1 MAGASKALVLHV
13 LLCFLCRGKPD
24 RADTIRAT
32 ALSGLLQ
39 GPDLIAKGSARLP
52 SRGRRVARIK
62 CLGSVWIE
70 PGLEVPM
77 GSNISINCLSTIGCL
92 RANLSIQLNS
102 TARNGT
108 LRSLNSSAAQLRL
121 HDFRLPY
128 STVLCFDHCRSR
140 DRKVLVC
147 GTEVWAGYPPE
158 TPGNLT
164 CTIGE
169 HSGSLEC
176 TWDAG
181 RPTHLRTEYRLH
193 LSSTQMAEEDVFPA
207 GSPVP
212 LSALRGGSRY
222 LAWVQAR
229 NALGT
234 TRSAPRHLDLQEL
247 VVPALPLAEGAE
259 TTLGSPPI
267 TTVRWKQQTQ
277 LEDVHCEERHK
288 AEDAPMWHVEAWD
301 SAARAGHPLQSDTCY
316 MFQARCRR
324 SPPNSPWSAWSP
336 PFMYTTPEAAPAAA
350 PDVWRRLGSV
360 FPNGSHE
367 VTVLIKPPRA
377 ARGRILGY
385 AVSVGSGQPLCNT
398 SSTSCSVLVP
408 PGVRI
413 LHVTAHNSRGASSPA
428 NVTLGR
434 EARQQAFPA
443 PAAVEV
449 RRQNQ
454 SSVSVAW
461 QPPSGSRSP
470 LLWFIVEWVSTAPYS
485 KEERF
490 FWKKVPYQDTLTY
503 IQEDTAVASNI
514 NVSVYAVYPDGVSKP
529 TSGQGQ
535 DKPCTAPNMSAEDT
549 SQHHQTCPMG
559 TTMQGKFTTCAFMEP
574 HGHNDDTGVF
584 LGMGVSVIV
593 SSVVLAILMFKKSAR
608 KRIKATVASLLP
620 KWLLE
625 DFPHMENSN
634 VIKSLQEKSEF
645 TSNSSC
651 EPFLDPTI
659 MEIEEMSVHEK
670 YKNVDIKKKPSTA
683 VPENVEHP
691 QSSAPAVST
700 APEHISDYK
709 PQISDGSPLGYV
721 AANIYQAQSHTPAP
735 ELETTETTFF
745 FRDYTSPV
753 SYLWNAEGAEHNVCL
768 LEKINLILNNNR
780 SGQNYVFSSAQ
791 EEQNTLLENQWEKT
805 LSSENVQEQTLVP
818 DELVS
823 CLRATNGEPVDI
835 QSCLQQRIGRLF

>member
-1 MAGASKALVLHV
+1 MPRTGRRLQPRPWQGPAR
-13 LLCFLCRGKPD
+13 LCRG
-24 RADTIRAT
+24 RCA
-32 ALSGLLQ
+32 G
-39 GPDLIAKGSARLP
+39 
-52 SRGRRVARIK
+52 VAQIK

-70 PGLEVPM
+70 PGLEVLM
-77 GSNISINCLSTIGCL
+77 GSNISINCLSTVGCP
-92 RANLSIQLNS
+92 RSNLSIQLNS
-102 TARNGT
+102 TARNET
-108 LRSLNSSAAQLRL
+108 LRPLNGSAAQLRL

-128 STVLCFDHCRSR
+128 SSVLCFDHCGSKEN
-140 DRKVLVC
+140 KVLVC

-169 HSGSLEC
+169 DSGSLAC

-193 LSSTQMAEEDVFPA
+193 LNRTCSPQ

-234 TRSAPRHLDLQEL
+234 ALSAPALAPPA

-267 TTVRWKQQTQ
+267 TTVRWRQQTQ

-301 SAARAGHPLQSDTCY
+301 SAVRAGHPLQSDTHY
-316 MFQARCRR
+316 VFQARCRR

-336 PFMYTTPEAAPAAA
+336 PFMYTTPEAGKCPVCCEPMRCDAGCTGL
-350 PDVWRRLGSV
+350 V
-360 FPNGSHE
+360 
-367 VTVLIKPPRA
+367 
-377 ARGRILGY
+377 
-385 AVSVGSGQPLCNT
+385 GQPYIHPHPAHGRARDVGLC
-398 SSTSCSVLVP
+398 L
-408 PGVRI
+408 
-413 LHVTAHNSRGASSPA
+413 
-428 NVTLGR
+428 
-434 EARQQAFPA
+434 
-443 PAAVEV
+443 
-449 RRQNQ
+449 
-454 SSVSVAW
+454 
-461 QPPSGSRSP
+461 
-470 LLWFIVEWVSTAPYS
+470 
-485 KEERF
+485 
-490 FWKKVPYQDTLTY
+490 
-503 IQEDTAVASNI
+503 
-514 NVSVYAVYPDGVSKP
+514 
-529 TSGQGQ
+529 
-535 DKPCTAPNMSAEDT
+535 
-549 SQHHQTCPMG
+549 
-559 TTMQGKFTTCAFMEP
+559 
-574 HGHNDDTGVF
+574 
-584 LGMGVSVIV
+584 
-593 SSVVLAILMFKKSAR
+593 
-608 KRIKATVASLLP
+608 IKATVASLLP
-620 KWLLE
+620 KWLRE

-645 TSNSSC
+645 TSNTSC

-659 MEIEEMSVHEK
+659 MEVEEMSAHEK

-700 APEHISDYK
+700 APEHVSDYK

-735 ELETTETTFF
+735 EPETTETTFF

-780 SGQNYVFSSAQ
+780 SGQNYAFSSAQ
-791 EEQNTLLENQWEKT
+791 EENQWEKT

-823 CLRATNGEPVDI
+823 CLRAKNEEPRVI
-835 QSCLQQRIGRLF
+835 STGYNMLQLLF

>member
-1 MAGASKALVLHV
+1 MAGAGKALALHV
-13 LLCFLCRGKPD
+13 LLCFLCRG
-24 RADTIRAT
+24 
-32 ALSGLLQ
+32 
-39 GPDLIAKGSARLP
+39 
-52 SRGRRVARIK
+52 VARIK

-70 PGLEVPM
+70 PALEVLM
-77 GSNISINCLSTIGCL
+77 GSNISINCLSTIGCS
-92 RANLSIQLNS
+92 RSNLSIQLNS
-102 TARNGT
+102 TARNET

-140 DRKVLVC
+140 EWKALVC

-169 HSGSLEC
+169 RSGSLAC

-181 RPTHLRTEYRLH
+181 RPTHLRTDYRLH
-193 LSSTQMAEEDVFPA
+193 LNSTQTAEEEVFPA

-222 LAWVQAR
+222 SAWVQAR
-229 NALGT
+229 NALGAA
-234 TRSAPRHLDLQEL
+234 RSAPRHLDLREL

-259 TTLGSPPI
+259 TTLASPPI
-267 TTVRWKQQTQ
+267 TTVRWRQQTQ
-277 LEDVHCEERHK
+277 LENVHCEERHK

-301 SAARAGHPLQSDTCY
+301 SAARAGHPLQSDTRY
-316 MFQARCRR
+316 VFQARCRL
-324 SPPNSPWSAWSP
+324 SPAGSPWSAWSP
-336 PFMYTTPEAAPAAA
+336 PFVYTTPEAAPAAA
-350 PDVWRRLGSV
+350 PDVWRRLGPV

-367 VTVLIKPPRA
+367 VTVLIKPLPPRA

-385 AVSVGSGQPLCNT
+385 AVAVGSAQPLCNT

-408 PGVRI
+408 PGVRV

-434 EARQQAFPA
+434 EAGQQAFPA

-461 QPPSGSRSP
+461 QPPRSSRSP
-470 LLWFIVEWVSTAPYS
+470 PLWFIVEWVSTAPYS

-503 IQEDTAVASNI
+503 IQEDTAAASHI

-529 TSGQGQ
+529 TSGQVSSEERIP
-535 DKPCTAPNMSAEDT
+535 DFSYNET
-549 SQHHQTCPMG
+549 SHD
-559 TTMQGKFTTCAFMEP
+559 
-574 HGHNDDTGVF
+574 DDTGVF

-608 KRIKATVASLLP
+608 IRIKATVASLLP

-645 TSNSSC
+645 TSNSSY
-651 EPFLDPTI
+651 EPFLDDSDPTV
-659 MEIEEMSVHEK
+659 MEIEEVSVHEK
-670 YKNVDIKKKPSTA
+670 YKIVDIKKKPGTA
-683 VPENVEHP
+683 VPENVVHP
-691 QSSAPAVST
+691 QSSAPAVSA
-700 APEHISDYK
+700 APEHVSDYK
-709 PQISDGSPLGYV
+709 PQISDGNPLGYV
-721 AANIYQAQSHTPAP
+721 AANIYQAQSQTPTP
-735 ELETTETTFF
+735 EPETTFF

-753 SYLWNAEGAEHNVCL
+753 SYLWNAEGAGHNVCL

-780 SGQNYVFSSAQ
+780 SGQNYAFSSAQ
-791 EEQNTLLENQWEKT
+791 EEQNTLLESQWGKT

-823 CLRATNGEPVDI
+823 CLRAMNEERVDTHT
-835 QSCLQQRIGRLF
+835 CLQQRIGRLF

>member
-1 MAGASKALVLHV
+1 MAGAGKALVLHV
-13 LLCFLCRGKPD
+13 LLGFLCRG
-24 RADTIRAT
+24 
-32 ALSGLLQ
+32 
-39 GPDLIAKGSARLP
+39 
-52 SRGRRVARIK
+52 VAQIK

-70 PGLEVPM
+70 PGLEVLM
-77 GSNISINCLSTIGCL
+77 GSNISINCLSTVGCP
-92 RANLSIQLNS
+92 RSNLSIQLNS
-102 TARNGT
+102 TARNET
-108 LRSLNSSAAQLRL
+108 LRPLNGSAAQLRL

-128 STVLCFDHCRSR
+128 SSVLCFDHCGSKEN
-140 DRKVLVC
+140 KVLVC

-158 TPGNLT
+158 IPGNLT

-169 HSGSLEC
+169 DSGSLAC

-181 RPTHLRTEYRLH
+181 RPTHLRTEYHLH
-193 LSSTQMAEEDVFPA
+193 LNSTQTAEEDVFPA

-234 TRSAPRHLDLQEL
+234 ARSAPRHLDLQEL

-267 TTVRWKQQTQ
+267 TTVRWRQQTQ

-301 SAARAGHPLQSDTCY
+301 SAVRAGHPLQSDTHY
-316 MFQARCRR
+316 VFQARCRR
-324 SPPNSPWSAWSP
+324 SPPNSPWSTWSP

-367 VTVLIKPPRA
+367 VTVLIKPLPPRA

-385 AVSVGSGQPLCNT
+385 AVSVGSGQLLCNT

-408 PGVRI
+408 PGVRV

-449 RRQNQ
+449 QRQNQ
-454 SSVSVAW
+454 SNVSVSW
-461 QPPSGSRSP
+461 QPPSSSRSP
-470 LLWFIVEWVSTAPYS
+470 PLWFIVEWVCTAPYS

-529 TSGQGQ
+529 SSGQV
-535 DKPCTAPNMSAEDT
+535 SSEDQIPSFSYNET
-549 SQHHQTCPMG
+549 SHD
-559 TTMQGKFTTCAFMEP
+559 
-574 HGHNDDTGVF
+574 DDTGVY
-584 LGMGVSVIV
+584 LGMGVSVMV

-620 KWLLE
+620 KWLRE

-645 TSNSSC
+645 TSNTSC

-659 MEIEEMSVHEK
+659 MEVEEMSVHEK

-683 VPENVEHP
+683 VPENTEHP

-735 ELETTETTFF
+735 EPETTETTFF

-780 SGQNYVFSSAQ
+780 SGQNYAFSSAQ
-791 EEQNTLLENQWEKT
+791 EENQWEKT

-823 CLRATNGEPVDI
+823 CLRAKNEEPVDI